1 MQQSQVCRKIHQSP
15 PPTAGETVL
24 LPTSRFADAQGHTT
38 IVYAI
43 NALPSQKSRH
53 NLGKSHALCR
63 ETMQPTLP
71 PPKLVKTGHLSSLN
85 ERLTVKFWKVLLSSR
100 KLRKDCT
107 AVLLPILRKYPDIF
121 ITSLASRPGQQRNR
135 AGTLNP

>member
-24 LPTSRFADAQGHTT
+24 LPASRFADAQGHTT

-43 NALPSQKSRH
+43 NALRSRKSRH
-53 NLGKSHALCR
+53 DLWKSHALR
-63 ETMQPTLP
+63 QETMRPTLP
-71 PPKLVKTGHLSSLN
+71 PPKLVTQLIKRG
-85 ERLTVKFWKVLLSSR
+85 LTVKFWKVLLSSR

-107 AVLLPILRKYPDIF
+107 AVLLPILRKYPDICIF
-121 ITSLASRPGQQRNR
+121 DMAIYTPTSANR
-135 AGTLNP
+135 SWMATTTLR